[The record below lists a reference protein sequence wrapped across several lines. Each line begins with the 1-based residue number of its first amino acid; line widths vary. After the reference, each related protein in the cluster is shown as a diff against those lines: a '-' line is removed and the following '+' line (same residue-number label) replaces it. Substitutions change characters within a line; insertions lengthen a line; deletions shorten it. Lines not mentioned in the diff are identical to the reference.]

1 MSEVPCQAVSSRAGS
16 RRRGQGPAEGC
27 GGGEDWLSHHRGW
40 VTGHSDSCFC
50 LHRLDN
56 LLNMAYGVKR

>member
-1 MSEVPCQAVSSRAGS
+1 MPGSVQPGWEQAAGGRALLK
-16 RRRGQGPAEGC
+16 AV
-27 GGGEDWLSHHRGW
+27 GGGEDWLSRHKEW
-40 VTGHSDSCFC
+40 VIGHTDSCFC